1 MAKIVINLNH
11 IEAVIPQL
19 IIASIVLIVLLF
31 VMSRFNPKIANIT
44 RNVNPYFEW
53 LYIITVCIST
63 WAMVFILITN
73 RSDEYLL
80 IPHFGD
86 IINNILAYI
95 LTIVYPM
102 VLLSLIYLW
111 KKDLWLYFT
120 TVGLTILLVPFISK
134 LSAFPQSAYPN
145 IILVILYIIL
155 IVILDTIIFK
165 FLHKSFLMHLSFYGS
180 LVVYFSLT
188 GIVAG
193 NLYIFL
199 V

>member
-44 RNVNPYFEW
+44 RNVNPYFKW

-134 LSAFPQSAYPN
+134 LYAFPQSAYPN

-165 FLHKSFLMHLSFYGS
+165 FLHESFLMHLSFYGS

-193 NLYIFL
+193 NFFSLL

>member
-1 MAKIVINLNH
+1 MAKIVINLYH

-19 IIASIVLIVLLF
+19 IIASIVLVVLLF
-31 VMSRFNPKIANIT
+31 VMLRFNPKIAHIT
-44 RNVNPYFEW
+44 RNVNPYFKW

-134 LSAFPQSAYPN
+134 LYAFPQSAYPN
-145 IILVILYIIL
+145 IILMILYIIL
-155 IVILDTIIFK
+155 IVILNTIIFK
-165 FLHKSFLMHLSFYGS
+165 FLHESFLMHLSFYGS
-180 LVVYFSLT
+180 LVVYFSFT

-193 NLYIFL
+193 NFFSLL